1 MSERKT
7 ESRKAYVVYE
17 PTLGFVKN
25 RNGDFVEDFSHARL
39 YGKTRDAE
47 FSIQQ
52 HSKLNVETSHIIP
65 VDIILDPKSIFT
77 AILKGK

>member
-25 RNGDFVEDFSHARL
+25 RNGDFVQDFTHARL

-47 FSIQQ
+47 FSISQ
-52 HSKLNVETSHIIP
+52 HNDINAETAHIIP
-65 VDIILDPKSIFT
+65 VDIVLDPKSIFT

>member
-7 ESRKAYVVYE
+7 ESRKAYVVYG

-25 RNGDFVEDFSHARL
+25 RNGDFVKDFTHARL
-39 YGKTRDAE
+39 YGKSRDAE

-52 HSKLNVETSHIIP
+52 HADIDVETAHIIP